1 MRLANPFANPVR
13 LLKALRG
20 VRPVKPHPEKPI
32 GSYNAHRVEIALDC
46 GLTIDGELF
55 VSGFLADPD
64 PRNRRTGVEWFN
76 AATSRW
82 EVLWER
88 SIETNWEARP
98 GQILV
103 PKLANGKTV
112 VLPVEGL

>member
-1 MRLANPFANPVR
+1 MKHEAVDVVMPTGLGAGSRMRFNDR
-13 LLKALRG
+13 YKAF
-20 VRPVKPHPEKPI
+20 
-32 GSYNAHRVEIALDC
+32 
-46 GLTIDGELF
+46 TIDRELF

-76 AATSRW
+76 ATTSRW